1 MEDIDKAQEIV
12 KTAAGNVG
20 MTKAE
25 RDKASALLKDYG
37 EKRENVLKAMLLLL
51 GQSDISSL
59 DRDWRDLCVNGREA
73 LSKLNDEVPE
83 GDRAGLGG
91 VGLDSFRRGELKIW
105 EENARAEIAL
115 AAKQMGT
122 IHLTN
127 VTLIQQCNEELKW
140 VLSDKKDLQTL
151 VEGRFGAITDV
162 LKKTVTFL
170 YAIVQIKRYIGQP
183 SIPDQI
189 KMLGDQ
195 LTQSFSQVR
204 DATAKKQALLQVLL
218 KRIDLLK
225 QTKSSLNKDAIAA
238 AYAQA
243 AAVANALPGL
253 GRDSP
258 YDARDWEQ
266 FGRDCTEKL
275 EDERDRTITDADAL
289 FEVLYHTLD
298 EEMQKSFET
307 LSDDPAQLEK
317 WNDEIGNS
325 FNSIQEALEKVQDYT
340 ESLAEGP
347 VRAGLN
353 AVIASANALIRTYVD
368 DWKSTL
374 ENIKQA
380 LRKG

>member
-1 MEDIDKAQEIV
+1 MEDIDKAKEIA

-20 MTKAE
+20 MTRAE
-25 RDKASALLKDYG
+25 LDKANELLKDYG
-37 EKRENVLKAMLLLL
+37 EKRENLLKAMVLLL

-59 DRDWRDLCVNGREA
+59 DRDWRDCCINGREA
-73 LSKLNDEVPE
+73 LGKLNDEIPQ
-83 GDRAGLGG
+83 GDSAGLGG
-91 VGLDSFRRGELKIW
+91 VGLDTFRRGEQKIW

-122 IHLTN
+122 IHATN
-127 VTLIQQCNEELKW
+127 VKLIQQCNEDLKS
-140 VLSDKKDLQTL
+140 VLSDKKDLQKL
-151 VEGRFGAITDV
+151 VEGSFGAITDV
-162 LKKTVTFL
+162 LKKTGVFL
-170 YAIVQIKRYIGQP
+170 YAIVQIKRYAGQP
-183 SIPDQI
+183 QIPDQI
-189 KMLGDQ
+189 KILGDQ

-204 DATAKKQALLQVLL
+204 DATAKKQALLKVLL
-218 KRIDLLK
+218 ARIDLLK

-258 YDARDWEQ
+258 YEARDWEQ
-266 FGRDCTEKL
+266 FGRDCREKL
-275 EDERDRTITDADAL
+275 EDNRDRTITDADAL
-289 FEVLYHTLD
+289 FDVLYHTLD

-325 FNSIQEALEKVQDYT
+325 FNSIQEALAKVQDYT
-340 ESLAEGP
+340 DSLVDGP
-347 VRAGLN
+347 VRQGLS

-368 DWKSTL
+368 DWKSTID
-374 ENIKQA
+374 NIKQA